1 MLNFKEEAILT
12 YFVKAL
18 CRLTNRL
25 FGEHSSLSTE
35 EFLSSHLL
43 PAFAKLLVKIF
54 GKISL
59 FLVFALIIAPSSWFV
74 NSFFQVFSKN
84 LFITYAWRPY
94 TKKGQKS
101 ISLLNPRLTLGEI
114 YGTMTVEKGAILY
127 GSRIRS

>member
-25 FGEHSSLSTE
+25 FGEHPSLSSE

-59 FLVFALIIAPSSWFV
+59 FLVFALIIALFSWFV

-84 LFITYAWRPY
+84 LFITYA
-94 TKKGQKS
+94 
-101 ISLLNPRLTLGEI
+101 
-114 YGTMTVEKGAILY
+114 
-127 GSRIRS
+127 

>member
-12 YFVKAL
+12 HFVKAL

-25 FGEHSSLSTE
+25 FGEHPSLSSE

-59 FLVFALIIAPSSWFV
+59 FLVFALIIARSIQFV
-74 NSFFQVFSKN
+74 NSIFQVFLIFLWKIWRGLIFPASSGRIGIVKN
-84 LFITYAWRPY
+84 SA
-94 TKKGQKS
+94 
-101 ISLLNPRLTLGEI
+101 
-114 YGTMTVEKGAILY
+114 
-127 GSRIRS
+127 